1 MTNNNLDGFF
11 VELSDT
17 EMATATGGVS
27 RRFLNR
33 WARRTIAG
41 TPNLPRI
48 AQGLVN
54 RYYKGTLTVSSQ
66 QTWAATTKTAN
77 KDAWKVAAPLVSSTL
92 TSGIPIAG
100 ATPDAIS
107 AVRSY
112 LVLF

>member
-1 MTNNNLDGFF
+1 MNNNNLDGFF
-11 VELSDT
+11 VELSEA
-17 EMATATGGVS
+17 EMATSTGGVS

-54 RYYKGTLTVSSQ
+54 RYYKGTLTASSQ
-66 QTWAATTKTAN
+66 QSWAANATTAN

-92 TSGIPIAG
+92 NSGIPIAG
-100 ATPDAIS
+100 ATS
-107 AVRSY
+107 ASVGAVQSF
-112 LVLF
+112 LTLF